1 MTGDAVPAGWTLVVP
16 VKAFSAAKTRL
27 GPAVPAEARAA
38 LARAFA
44 LDTIIAAR
52 AARGVER
59 VIVVTGEVDLGSPLP
74 TGVELVRESGAADGA
89 GPTGPAGASAPGGL
103 TAAIDDGI
111 RAARADGLVPVAVL
125 LGDLPSL
132 RTSELECALEAASRH
147 PLAFI
152 ADADG
157 TGTTL
162 ATAAEGAGLRPAF
175 GEQSASRHREAGF
188 ADLSGSAPFTTLR
201 RDVDTVEALE
211 QALRLGV
218 GAHTAEVV
226 ASLADGAL
234 PRSAL
239 DPSPLQTHHTDP
251 HRRSHA

>member
-1 MTGDAVPAGWTLVVP
+1 MTAGAVPAGWTLVVP

-44 LDTIIAAR
+44 LDTITAAR

-74 TGVELVRESGAADGA
+74 AGVELVREA
-89 GPTGPAGASAPGGL
+89 GVAAGAVGGGAPNGL

-111 RAARADGLVPVAVL
+111 RAARAGDLVPVAVL

-132 RTSELECALEAASRH
+132 RTSELEFALEAASRH

-162 ATAAEGAGLRPAF
+162 ATASAGATMRPAF

-188 ADLSGSAPFTTLR
+188 ADLAGSAPFATLR

-211 QALRLGV
+211 HALRLGV
-218 GAHTAEVV
+218 GPHTAEVV
-226 ASLADGAL
+226 AALADGAL
-234 PRSAL
+234 PHIAPGPTP
-239 DPSPLQTHHTDP
+239 DTTHSTDP